1 MLTPIAEGESISTQ
15 DAFYNAWSETD
26 DGQKTDLAS
35 HLGLDQ
41 QIDTDPISNL
51 FPIPS
56 DLTFTQF
63 VGEGDLEMVHS
74 TAAESS

>member
-1 MLTPIAEGESISTQ
+1 MSTPIAEGEPISTI
-15 DAFYNAWSETD
+15 DNFLVAFDETD
-26 DGQKTDLAS
+26 DDLIEDLAL

>member
-41 QIDTDPISNL
+41 QIDTDPISNY
-51 FPIPS
+51 FPLPS
-56 DLTFTQF
+56 DLSFLQY
-63 VGEGDLEMVHS
+63 GEGGDDREVCP